1 LATAPWLSKENG
13 TYFLAT
19 LPLTSWSTLGEGPI
33 LLPLVQRLLTEGQK
47 RFSQVHVREAGQAPW
62 KAGIWPNANGW
73 DITVRPVA
81 EDDPKEARVSSLG
94 NLPFQEFAMEA
105 KPQGNDALNEWWR
118 PILFLGLLFL
128 LAEGLLT
135 RMPSPKRSITSA
147 A

>member
-1 LATAPWLSKENG
+1 M
-13 TYFLAT
+13 
-19 LPLTSWSTLGEGPI
+19 
-33 LLPLVQRLLTEGQK
+33 QRLLTEGQK
-47 RFSQVHVREAGQAPW
+47 RFSQVHVRGADQAPW
-62 KAGIWPNANGW
+62 QAGIWPNANGW

-81 EDDPKEARVSSLG
+81 EDDPKEALISSLG

-105 KPQGNDALNEWWR
+105 KPQGNNALNEWWR

-135 RMPSPKRSITSA
+135 RMPSPKRSVTSA